1 MAERRMYSKRVVH
14 SAKFLKMPL
23 STHALY
29 FHLGLEADDD
39 GVVEAYN
46 VMNLIGAAEDDLKV
60 LVSKQ
65 LVQVLNEDLVTY
77 ITDWRENNKLRAD
90 RKIDSIYKDLL
101 LKVNPDVKLLEACDR
116 ADRSKNETKENNGTS
131 NGQPMDCLGKDSIGK
146 YSIDKVSIYK
156 QNFNDFFEKYPRK
169 QSKAKTEDYFIKN
182 KIDDETYKSIEEG
195 LQRHLKYWKQEKT
208 DKKFIPLPT
217 TWLNQKRWLDEL
229 NVPEEKEHQVDN
241 SDLEERY
248 DSL

>member
-1 MAERRMYSKRVVH
+1 MAERRMYSRRIAH

-23 STHALY
+23 STQALY
-29 FHLGLEADDD
+29 FHLGLVADDD

-46 VMNLIGAAEDDLKV
+46 VMNMIGAAEDDLKI

-101 LKVNPDVKLLEACDR
+101 LKLNPEIKLLEASTR
-116 ADRSKNETKENNGTS
+116 ADRRNESGTS
-131 NGQPMDCLGKDSIGK
+131 HGRPMDRIGKDSIVED
-146 YSIDKVSIYK
+146 SIDKVSIYK
-156 QNFNDFFEKYPRK
+156 NNFNDFFSNYPRK
-169 QSKAKTEDYFIKN
+169 QSKSKTEDYFIKN
-182 KIDDETYKSIEEG
+182 KIDDVKYKEIKLG
-195 LQRHLKYWKQEKT
+195 LDRHLKYWKQEKT

-229 NVPEEKEHQVDN
+229 NITEIKEQKVDN

-248 DSL
+248 DDL